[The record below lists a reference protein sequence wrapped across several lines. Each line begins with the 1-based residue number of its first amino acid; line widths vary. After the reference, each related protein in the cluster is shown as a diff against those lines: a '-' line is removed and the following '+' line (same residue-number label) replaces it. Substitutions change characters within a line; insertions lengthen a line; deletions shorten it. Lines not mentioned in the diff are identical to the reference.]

1 MLDKHLIAK
10 TRPLANAKNVVTF
23 NEYRITVLDGRLFRI
38 ENDVEKIF
46 EDKATQSVWYR
57 DMQAVPFTHTVKND
71 CVEVTTDY
79 VTLFVD
85 TNNFNNSYVL
95 IDGAKV
101 EISNKGNLLGT
112 YRTLDGCDA
121 DVKDP
126 HINTKK
132 IKIETGVCSKTGVAV
147 IDDTQSLI
155 LDSDG
160 KIYERRQENKDI
172 YVFAYG
178 NDYRSAV
185 KALYMITGTT
195 PIIPR
200 YALGNWWSRYH
211 AYTDKEYL
219 HILDD
224 YENAGIPVAVATIDM
239 DWHWSNDVVDQK
251 KIPAKY
257 LTNEEYIGKKA
268 SGAKR
273 YVGWTGYSWNTEL
286 FPDYKAFLKEIK
298 RRNIKITLNLH
309 PASGIR
315 YFEDMYED
323 FAKVMGV
330 DPSTKKCIH
339 FDITD
344 DNFINNY
351 FKILH
356 KPYENDG
363 VDFWWIDWQQGTETK
378 TKGLDPLWAL
388 NHYHTYDNGLNHQ
401 YPLVMSRYC
410 KAGSHRYPFGFSG
423 DTHAT
428 WKSLD
433 YLPKFTN
440 RSTNVG
446 YTWWSHDIGGH
457 FAGYQDFELMVRY
470 VQYGVFN
477 PILRLHCTDCD
488 VITKQP
494 MCYMNGAKNII
505 EDYLKFRHKFVPYI
519 YTANYLNYKE
529 GKPLT
534 EPIYY
539 AEPNVKNA
547 YKYENT
553 YFFGSE
559 LFVAPITSHSV
570 DGVASVEA
578 YIPKGRWTDMFTGQ
592 VYNGGKVVKL
602 HRYLDSIPV
611 LIKEG
616 GIVPIADEIK
626 GNYPDNPTKLK
637 VYIANGNGNYVM
649 YEDVD
654 NGAKLFTEFTT
665 THSDG
670 VQTVTFKSTGD
681 DGVAPNNR
689 TITFDFKNITT
700 ATAKLYINGELSPVK
715 FDDNHNFTVTVDGV
729 EKDVTYKVVVE
740 FKEKTKAQ
748 LAIERAN
755 YVLIRAEDITVLR
768 SKLYDAIKVSKSVSK
783 MKDIVKNAECKQI
796 TKDLVLEAINYL

>member
-57 DMQAVPFTHTVKND
+57 DMQAVPFTNTVKND

-95 IDGAKV
+95 INGAKI

-224 YENAGIPVAVATIDM
+224 YENAGIPVSVATIDM
-239 DWHWSNDVVDQK
+239 DWHWSNYVAKQK
-251 KIPAKY
+251 KIPTKY
-257 LTNEEYIGKKA
+257 L
-268 SGAKR
+268 
-273 YVGWTGYSWNTEL
+273 
-286 FPDYKAFLKEIK
+286 
-298 RRNIKITLNLH
+298 
-309 PASGIR
+309 
-315 YFEDMYED
+315 
-323 FAKVMGV
+323 
-330 DPSTKKCIH
+330 
-339 FDITD
+339 
-344 DNFINNY
+344 
-351 FKILH
+351 
-356 KPYENDG
+356 
-363 VDFWWIDWQQGTETK
+363 
-378 TKGLDPLWAL
+378 
-388 NHYHTYDNGLNHQ
+388 
-401 YPLVMSRYC
+401 
-410 KAGSHRYPFGFSG
+410 
-423 DTHAT
+423 
-428 WKSLD
+428 
-433 YLPKFTN
+433 
-440 RSTNVG
+440 
-446 YTWWSHDIGGH
+446 
-457 FAGYQDFELMVRY
+457 
-470 VQYGVFN
+470 
-477 PILRLHCTDCD
+477 
-488 VITKQP
+488 
-494 MCYMNGAKNII
+494 
-505 EDYLKFRHKFVPYI
+505 
-519 YTANYLNYKE
+519 
-529 GKPLT
+529 
-534 EPIYY
+534 
-539 AEPNVKNA
+539 
-547 YKYENT
+547 
-553 YFFGSE
+553 
-559 LFVAPITSHSV
+559 
-570 DGVASVEA
+570 
-578 YIPKGRWTDMFTGQ
+578 
-592 VYNGGKVVKL
+592 
-602 HRYLDSIPV
+602 
-611 LIKEG
+611 
-616 GIVPIADEIK
+616 
-626 GNYPDNPTKLK
+626 
-637 VYIANGNGNYVM
+637 
-649 YEDVD
+649 
-654 NGAKLFTEFTT
+654 
-665 THSDG
+665 
-670 VQTVTFKSTGD
+670 
-681 DGVAPNNR
+681 
-689 TITFDFKNITT
+689 
-700 ATAKLYINGELSPVK
+700 
-715 FDDNHNFTVTVDGV
+715 
-729 EKDVTYKVVVE
+729 TYKVVVE

-755 YVLIRAEDITVLR
+755 YVLIRAEDITILR

-783 MKDIVKNAECKQI
+783 MKGIVKNAECKQI